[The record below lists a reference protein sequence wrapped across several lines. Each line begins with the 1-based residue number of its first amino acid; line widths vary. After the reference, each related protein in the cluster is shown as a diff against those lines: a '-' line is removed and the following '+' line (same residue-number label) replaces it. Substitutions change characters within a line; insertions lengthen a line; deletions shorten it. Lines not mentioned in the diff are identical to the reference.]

1 MLRLVCRTAPVAILI
16 LTLIIFAGPAQ
27 AARCK
32 QNQDKLGLMIG
43 QMLMFGFYGTKPGHK
58 GPQAIARHLC
68 NGTIGG
74 VFMLGHNVKGSDQV
88 KALTALYR
96 GAGARTTPF
105 IAIDHEGG
113 MVQRLG
119 RKLGYQSIPRP
130 STVAAKY
137 STKQARQLYRK
148 AAAQVRGAGFN
159 LNFAPV
165 VDVNVNPKNP
175 AIGKL
180 GRSFSA
186 KPQTVIDYARAFIA
200 AHHSKGVLTVLK
212 HFPGHGSSQSDS
224 HDGFVDISSSWKKNT
239 ELSPF
244 KALGND
250 QDYGDM
256 IMVGHL
262 YHSGLSP
269 KGQVPATI
277 SYQAI
282 TGLLRG
288 QLGYQGVVITDDL
301 EMAAIRKNFGF
312 RNAVI
317 RAINAGND
325 ILMIS
330 NSAKP
335 DLKLADKVVAMI
347 KKAISKGQIKRA
359 RIEQSYNRIR
369 NLKQKLERLE

>member
-1 MLRLVCRTAPVAILI
+1 MLRFICRLTPVAILVVSLFI
-16 LTLIIFAGPAQ
+16 AAGPAH
-27 AARCK
+27 AARCP
-32 QNQDKLGLMIG
+32 QGQDKLGVMIG
-43 QMLMFGFYGTKPGHK
+43 QMLMFGFYGTKPEQK

-68 NGTIGG
+68 SGAIGG
-74 VFMLGHNVKGSDQV
+74 VFMLGHNVKGAEQV
-88 KALTALYR
+88 KALTALYK

-119 RKLGYQSIPRP
+119 RKLGYESIPRP

-137 STKQARQLYRK
+137 SPKQALQLYQK

-165 VDVNVNPKNP
+165 VDVNVNPSNP

-186 KPQTVIDYARAFIA
+186 KPQTVIDFAKAFIS
-200 AHHSKGVLTVLK
+200 AHHRKGVLTVLK
-212 HFPGHGSSQSDS
+212 HFPGHGSSRSDS
-224 HDGFVDISSSWKKNT
+224 HDGFVDISGSWQRDA
-239 ELSPF
+239 ELAPF
-244 KALGND
+244 KAIGTD
-250 QDYGDM
+250 PQYGDM

-262 YHSGLSP
+262 YHSGLSTN
-269 KGQVPATI
+269 GQEPATI
-277 SYQAI
+277 SHSVI
-282 TGLLRG
+282 NGLLRG

-335 DLKLADKVVAMI
+335 DLELAEKVIGMV
-347 KKAISKGQIKRA
+347 KQAISKGQIKRA
-359 RIEQSYNRIR
+359 RIEQSYNRILR
-369 NLKQKLERLE
+369 LKQKLESLE